1 MPDSPAETRS
11 ANSAQLGDGS
21 TGIPDLT
28 APLTHETHL
37 LTKFLLDRR
46 EKELHAGRH
55 KQAERLLRAA
65 WEAYFRGK

>member
-1 MPDSPAETRS
+1 MPDSPADTRS
-11 ANSAQLGDGS
+11 ANSAHVREES
-21 TGIPDLT
+21 TGIPDLN

-46 EKELHAGRH
+46 EKELRAGRH
-55 KQAERLLRAA
+55 KQADRLLRAA